1 MLHYARS
8 VTDEQVPVLIVG
20 GGGAGLTASLLMA
33 RLGIPS
39 LLVSAQPGTS
49 TLPKAHVLNQ
59 RAMEIMKDCGTAH
72 AIYAVGT
79 PPEAMSHTAF
89 YAGFAG
95 HPDAG
100 RILFKQES
108 WGCGGRDEGWAAAS
122 SMVSTNLP
130 QIRLEP
136 ILKSHAETASPGSVR
151 FHHEVVSI
159 EQQPDAVLA
168 TVVDHATDREYR
180 VRADYVLACDGGR
193 TIGNM
198 VGIGLEGVR
207 DLART
212 VSFYISSD
220 LSPWARDPDVL
231 LRWIWCPEIGKM
243 VVMAPMGPHN
253 WGGESQEWVVHI
265 NYPIDDQRAFDD
277 QAVEDDLRRALGI
290 DDHPVNIH
298 LITRWTIGGLVAD
311 RFRSGRIFVA
321 GDAAHRHPPTG
332 ALGLTSAMHDV
343 HNLCWKIAYHR
354 RGWAGDALLD
364 TYDVERRPVDARNVE
379 RSLEN
384 SRAYAK
390 MNHLLGFADRELS
403 AEDRWK
409 ALARMWSHRNEDADH
424 RRRVL
429 EVMATQSQE
438 FREHDVEY
446 GYRHHSTAVIHDG
459 SASEV
464 GGDSDLRLYVPST
477 RPGSPL
483 PHAWIDDWDG
493 NRMSTLDLV
502 HAGRFVVIAG
512 EDGEDWCEAARTVST
527 RLEVPIDAYRIGHAR
542 GDRRDPRLRWQEVRG
557 IQSTGMILVRPD
569 RCIAARVE
577 ASVDDPVGFIRGAV
591 NTILGRPADS

>member
-1 MLHYARS
+1 M
-8 VTDEQVPVLIVG
+8 DIEQVPVLIVG

-33 RLGIPS
+33 RLGVPS

-49 TLPKAHVLNQ
+49 ILPKAHVLNQ
-59 RAMEIMKDCGTAH
+59 RAMEIMKDCGTSE
-72 AIYAVGT
+72 AIYALGT
-79 PPEAMSHTAF
+79 PPDAMSHTAF

-95 HPDAG
+95 HPEAG
-100 RILFKQES
+100 RVLFEQES

-122 SMVSTNLP
+122 PMVSTNLP

-136 ILKSHAETASPGSVR
+136 ILKSHAEASSPGSVR

-159 EQQPDAVLA
+159 EQFADSVVA
-168 TVVDHATDREYR
+168 TILDRASDHHYR

-198 VGIGLEGVR
+198 VGIGLDGVR

-220 LSPWARDPDVL
+220 LSSWAADPDVL
-231 LRWIWCPEIGKM
+231 LRWVWCPEIGKM
-243 VVMAPMGPHN
+243 VVMAPMGPDS
-253 WGGESQEWVVHI
+253 WGGKSEEWVVHI

-277 QAVEDDLRRALGI
+277 RAVEDDLRRALGI
-290 DDHPVNIH
+290 ADHPMRLH

-311 RFRSGRIFVA
+311 RFRSGRVFVA

-343 HNLCWKIAYHR
+343 HNLCWKIAYR
-354 RGWAGDALLD
+354 LRGWAGDALLD
-364 TYDVERRPVDARNVE
+364 TYDAERRPVDARNVE

-390 MNHLLGFADRELS
+390 MNHLLGFADRDLS
-403 AEDRWK
+403 AEDRWN
-409 ALARMWSHRNEDADH
+409 ALARMWSNRAEDADH
-424 RRRVL
+424 RRKVL
-429 EVMATQSQE
+429 EVMAAQSQE

-446 GYRHHSTAVIHDG
+446 GYRHASTAVIDDG
-459 SASEV
+459 SAFGEDE
-464 GGDSDLRLYVPST
+464 DSDFRLHVPST

-502 HAGRFVVIAG
+502 DAGRFVVIAG
-512 EDGEDWCEAARTVST
+512 EDGEEWCEAAQIVGGH
-527 RLEVPIDAYRIGHAR
+527 LGVPIDAYRIGHAR

-557 IQSTGMILVRPD
+557 ISSTGMILVRPD

-577 ASVDDPVGFIRGAV
+577 ASVDDPVNHLTRSLRS
-591 NTILGRPADS
+591 ILGT

>member
-1 MLHYARS
+1 MEARTTLAE
-8 VTDEQVPVLIVG
+8 VDVEEVPVLIVG

-33 RLGIPS
+33 RLQIPA
-39 LLVSAQPGTS
+39 LLVSALPGTS
-49 TLPKAHVLNQ
+49 NLPKAHVLNQ
-59 RAMEIMKDCGTAH
+59 RAMEIMKDCGTAA
-72 AIYAVGT
+72 AIYALGT
-79 PPEAMSHTAF
+79 PPDAMSHTAF
-89 YAGFAG
+89 YAGLAG

-122 SMVSTNLP
+122 PMVSTNLP

-151 FHHEVVSI
+151 FHHELVSI
-159 EQQPDAVLA
+159 EQFSDSVVA
-168 TVVDHATDREYR
+168 TIVDRATGRDYR
-180 VRADYVLACDGGR
+180 VRAGYVLACDGGR

-198 VGIGLEGVR
+198 VGIGLDGVR

-220 LSPWARDPDVL
+220 LSSWAGDPDVL
-231 LRWIWCPEIGKM
+231 LRWVWCPEIGKM
-243 VVMAPMGPHN
+243 VVMAPMGPKS
-253 WGGESQEWVVHI
+253 WGGRSEEWVVHI
-265 NYPIDDQRAFDD
+265 NYSIDDQQAFDD
-277 QAVEDDLRRALGI
+277 QAVEDDLRRALGLGN
-290 DDHPVNIH
+290 HPIRIH

-311 RFRSGRIFVA
+311 RFRSGRVFVA

-343 HNLCWKIAYHR
+343 HNLCWKIAYR
-354 RGWAGDALLD
+354 VRGWAGDALLD
-364 TYDVERRPVDARNVE
+364 TYEAERRPVDARNVE

-390 MNHLLGFADRELS
+390 MNHLLGFADHDLS

-409 ALARMWSHRNEDADH
+409 VLARIWNHDDDDVDH

-429 EVMATQSQE
+429 EVMAAQSQE

-446 GYRHHSTAVIHDG
+446 GYRHASTAVIEDG
-459 SASEV
+459 SSNEV
-464 GGDSDLRLYVPST
+464 DGNSDFRLHVPST

-483 PHAWIDDWDG
+483 PHAWIDDWNG

-502 HAGRFVVIAG
+502 EVGRFLVIAG
-512 EDGEDWCEAARTVST
+512 EDGEKWCDAARTVSGH
-527 RLEVPIDAYRIGHAR
+527 LGIPIDALRIGHAR
-542 GDRRDPRLRWQEVRG
+542 GDRRDPRLRWQAVRG
-557 IQSTGMILVRPD
+557 ISPTGMILVRPD
-569 RCIAARVE
+569 RCVAARAE
-577 ASVDDPVGFIRGAV
+577 AVVDSPAEFLRTALD
-591 NTILGRPADS
+591 TILGRS